1 MTSGSRE
8 SAFCELEIVLLE
20 KRVGVVLYRVEDQHS
35 GVLRH
40 QPKTAE
46 LVGIKNS
53 SIRSKRVGVSRKS
66 E

>member
-1 MTSGSRE
+1 MLFS
-8 SAFCELEIVLLE
+8 
-20 KRVGVVLYRVEDQHS
+20 YRVEDQHS

-66 E
+66 VVDNPSCKESWNSYLA